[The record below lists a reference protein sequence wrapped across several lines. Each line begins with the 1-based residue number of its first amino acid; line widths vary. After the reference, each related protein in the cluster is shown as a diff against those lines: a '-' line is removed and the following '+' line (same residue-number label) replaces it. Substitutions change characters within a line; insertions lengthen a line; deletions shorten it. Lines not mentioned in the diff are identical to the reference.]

1 VLRHR
6 HHPKVLPDR
15 EAAERKAVT
24 KLLPSKEKP
33 SNGWG
38 LAACLL
44 VLIAVVVSM
53 CETVT
58 NKIETEEIKMENR
71 P

>member
-1 VLRHR
+1 
-6 HHPKVLPDR
+6 
-15 EAAERKAVT
+15 VT
-24 KLLPSKEKP
+24 KLLPSKERP
-33 SNGWG
+33 SSGWG

-58 NKIETEEIKMENR
+58 RQIETEEIKMEHR

>member
-1 VLRHR
+1 M
-6 HHPKVLPDR
+6 
-15 EAAERKAVT
+15 T

-33 SNGWG
+33 SSGLG
-38 LAACLL
+38 LAAFLL
-44 VLIAVVVSM
+44 VVIAVVVSM

-58 NKIETEEIKMENR
+58 HKIEIEEIKMEQR

>member
-1 VLRHR
+1 M
-6 HHPKVLPDR
+6 
-15 EAAERKAVT
+15 T

-33 SNGWG
+33 SSGWG

-58 NKIETEEIKMENR
+58 NKTETEEIKMEGK
-71 P
+71 

>member
-1 VLRHR
+1 MN
-6 HHPKVLPDR
+6 
-15 EAAERKAVT
+15 
-24 KLLPSKEKP
+24 KLLPSKERP
-33 SNGWG
+33 SSGWG

-58 NKIETEEIKMENR
+58 HQIETEEIKMENR